1 MIIVC
6 ERSSD
11 SFRSMAQ
18 IPGDLKEH
26 IHELEKLFT
35 VTPEQLKNIVDKFIG
50 ELEKGLRGEEG
61 HDIPMIP
68 TWVQGYATQNESGTY
83 LAIDIGGTNIR
94 VCEITVEGNGKYEL
108 LQAKY
113 RIVGH
118 ILVFLFLAD

>member
-1 MIIVC
+1 
-6 ERSSD
+6 
-11 SFRSMAQ
+11 MAQ

-35 VTPEQLKNIVDKFIG
+35 ITPSQLNHIVDNFIS
-50 ELEKGLRGEEG
+50 ELDKGLRGDKG

-68 TWVQGYATQNESGTY
+68 TWVQGYATQNESGAY

-94 VCEITVEGNGKYEL
+94 VCEITVEGNGKYDL

-113 RIVGH
+113 RIVSSDSGIKEMETH
-118 ILVFLFLAD
+118 CFAGRRAKTW